1 MNTGDIAEIIIER
14 AKARDR
20 FLVAITGPPG
30 SGKSTSADA
39 LRALLVE
46 RGLKAKVVPMDG
58 FHLDNTILD
67 KLGLRHRKG
76 APDTFDAEG
85 FVELVGALRHTDQP
99 ERIPG
104 FDREQDRVV
113 EDQYIVEP
121 EDQIILIEGNY
132 LLLRS
137 EPWNRLLEHFD
148 LTIFLNPGIE
158 ILERR
163 LIQRWLDHDHT
174 HEEAVQRA
182 RSNDIPNAEYVL
194 ENSARADIDIS

>member
-99 ERIPG
+99 VRIPG

-113 EDQYIVEP
+113 EDQYFVEP